1 MILSRFALTLVAV
14 AWAAALAAQSNDA
27 ETAFAAHRER
37 IRAAIDDCAADGGG
51 EIVVCG
57 EREDSDR
64 YRLPFD
70 VAVPGDLDNETVME
84 ERVRLQAN
92 PGTCQLWSYFRAF
105 CGSVGV
111 SAGIGGG
118 RPAGLRPR
126 ED

>member
-1 MILSRFALTLVAV
+1 MTMSRIAAAMAFAVMPVAV
-14 AWAAALAAQSNDA
+14 SAQSAA
-27 ETAFAAHRER
+27 ERAIDEHRALV
-37 IRAAIDDCAADGGG
+37 RAAIEYCGEGDGD

-57 EREDSDR
+57 EREESED

-70 VAVPGDLDNETVME
+70 VVIPGDPDNETVMQ

-92 PGTCQLWSYFRAF
+92 PGTCQHWSLFRAF
-105 CGSVGV
+105 CGAVGV